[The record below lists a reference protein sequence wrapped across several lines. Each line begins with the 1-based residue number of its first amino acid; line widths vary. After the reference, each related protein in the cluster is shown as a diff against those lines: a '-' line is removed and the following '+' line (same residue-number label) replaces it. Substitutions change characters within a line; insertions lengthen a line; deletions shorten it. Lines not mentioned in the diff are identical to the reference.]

1 MSYELTTVSYWCGIM
16 KINFSGGDVKL
27 KLTNKRW
34 QFIFCFLLLI
44 YCLLISSSTSSGAE
58 IIGPETKIA
67 NNEIYV
73 TTGLMLDE
81 KQMRDLENGIAK
93 EITFYIDLFRVW
105 DMWPDEFVLG
115 KTLVKTLKCDPVK
128 KEYVATSFDGMTIIE
143 KRFNEFDTLLKW
155 SLSIN
160 GLKLTNIKE
169 LEPDDYFVRITVESR
184 LRRLP
189 PVVSYLFF
197 FVPEKEYRV
206 VKDSSRF
213 QVRSTK

>member
-1 MSYELTTVSYWCGIM
+1 MN
-16 KINFSGGDVKL
+16 INFSGGDVKL

-44 YCLLISSSTSSGAE
+44 YCLLISSSASSGAE

-81 KQMRDLENGIAK
+81 KQMQDLKNGITK

-155 SLSIN
+155 SLNIN

-189 PVVSYLFF
+189 PVVGYLFF
-197 FVPEKEYRV
+197 FVPEKEYKV

>member
-1 MSYELTTVSYWCGIM
+1 M

-81 KQMRDLENGIAK
+81 KQIQDLKNGITK

-155 SLSIN
+155 SLNIN

>member
-1 MSYELTTVSYWCGIM
+1 MN
-16 KINFSGGDVKL
+16 INFSGGDVKL

-34 QFIFCFLLLI
+34 QFIFCFPLLI
-44 YCLLISSSTSSGAE
+44 YCLLISSSASSGAE

-81 KQMRDLENGIAK
+81 KQMQDLKNGITK

-115 KTLVKTLKCDPVK
+115 KTFVKTLKCDPVK

-155 SLSIN
+155 SLNIN

>member
-1 MSYELTTVSYWCGIM
+1 MN
-16 KINFSGGDVKL
+16 INFSGGDVKL

-44 YCLLISSSTSSGAE
+44 YCLLISSSASSGAE

-81 KQMRDLENGIAK
+81 KQMQDLKNGIAK

-115 KTLVKTLKCDPVK
+115 KTFVKTLKCDPVK

-155 SLSIN
+155 SLNIN
-160 GLKLTNIKE
+160 DLKLTNIKE